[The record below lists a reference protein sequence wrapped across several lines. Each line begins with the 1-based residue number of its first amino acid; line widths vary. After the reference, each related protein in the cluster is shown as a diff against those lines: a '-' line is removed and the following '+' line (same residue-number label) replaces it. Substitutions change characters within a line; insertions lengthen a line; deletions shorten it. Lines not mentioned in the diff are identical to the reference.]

1 MKLVKKKFN
10 KIERR
15 GGNRS
20 PVTPYWTGLIKTPD
34 ITLTSGY
41 RRLPRYEAL
50 KLLTVSGLYIM

>member
-1 MKLVKKKFN
+1 MKLFKKFN

-20 PVTPYWTGLIKTPD
+20 PVTPYWTGLLKTR
-34 ITLTSGY
+34 ITLTIGY
-41 RRLPRYEAL
+41 RLPRYEAL